1 MITLASKLIPLSK
14 PSFLD
19 NIKDSIMHYANITEI
34 NKDYKSHTTS
44 HLAKT
49 DLDPTLFDFGSG
61 LACTRDKVNFY
72 LKGVY
77 IKLLKTGYIQ
87 FFKVDYE
94 WISYLFK
101 SGFSAKQEGRAAG
114 LGIITGTN
122 ASAVISD
129 LNLGNFY
136 GAFFK
141 KGNTTIVSTFGS
153 CPFPAIR
160 RYVRLQNFE
169 RKKSINISCRILY
182 QLLNSLEKPISKNS
196 LGKSWFY
203 KNPPTQF
210 FVVVL

>member
-1 MITLASKLIPLSK
+1 
-14 PSFLD
+14 
-19 NIKDSIMHYANITEI
+19 MHYANITDI
-34 NKDYKSHTTS
+34 NKYYNSHSAS

-77 IKLLKTGYIQ
+77 VKLLKTGYIQ
-87 FFKVDYE
+87 IFKVDYE
-94 WISYLFK
+94 WISHLFK
-101 SGFSAKQEGRAAG
+101 SGFSSKQEGRAAG
-114 LGIITGTN
+114 LGIITGAN

-141 KGNTTIVSTFGS
+141 KGNTTLVSTFGS

-160 RYVRLQNFE
+160 RYVSLQNFE
-169 RKKSINISCRILY
+169 RKPSINISFRILY

-196 LGKSWFY
+196 LGRSWFY
-203 KNPPTQF
+203 KNPLTRF
-210 FVVVL
+210 SVGAL